1 MNIQKEFRKHFRPRR
16 RESSKGDYGRV
27 FVVAGSRG
35 LSGACVMTAM
45 AALRSGAGLV
55 TVGVPKSLTLPLA
68 KRLTEAMT
76 LPLPETKQGTLA
88 RSAARPVLKFLAK
101 EDVLAIG
108 PGLSLNRDTQAV
120 IREVVLSSKKP
131 MVIDADGLNAF
142 SAKMR
147 GGSAKF
153 SGG

>member
-27 FVVAGSRG
+27 FVVAGSSG
-35 LSGACVMTAM
+35 LSGACVM